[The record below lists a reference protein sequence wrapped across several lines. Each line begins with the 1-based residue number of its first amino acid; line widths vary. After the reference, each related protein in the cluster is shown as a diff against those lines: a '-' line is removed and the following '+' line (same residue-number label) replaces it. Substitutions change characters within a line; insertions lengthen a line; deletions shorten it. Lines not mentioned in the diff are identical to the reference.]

1 MSHSLLAH
9 YEKNYSYINGFQQA
23 LTITYTARNSPD
35 GIVLSL
41 TEHSGNTDTTEEF
54 ITKISPE
61 TAHNV
66 VLFLGENGLKLYNWL
81 DFLEDIGICSYPGF

>member
-9 YEKNYSYINGFQQA
+9 YEKNYSYINGFQPA

-41 TEHSGNTDTTEEF
+41 TEHKDNTDTTEEF
-54 ITKISPE
+54 TAKISPE

-66 VLFLGENGLKLYNWL
+66 ILFLGENGLKLYNWL
-81 DFLEDIGICSYPGF
+81 DVLEDMGVYSA